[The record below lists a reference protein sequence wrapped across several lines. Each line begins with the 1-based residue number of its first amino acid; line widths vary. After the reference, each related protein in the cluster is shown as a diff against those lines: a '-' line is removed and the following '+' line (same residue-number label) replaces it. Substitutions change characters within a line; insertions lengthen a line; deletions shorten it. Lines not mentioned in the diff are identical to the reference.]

1 MSGKLFNAS
10 HLNLPVY
17 ICPTISTRLVI
28 FLQGVAVLLTNN
40 GHSRLACPAKKRPLA
55 HMILADHV
63 IKTFGDQQVLK
74 GITFKFEAGKNNL
87 IIGRSGAG
95 KTVLLKIL
103 VGLQTPTTG
112 NVWYDDVNFTQLDK
126 QGMRAIRMKIGML
139 FQGSALFDSLTVEAN
154 IRFPLDMFTTMTPKE
169 KLERVNYCLER
180 VNLGGNNSK
189 YPSELSG
196 GMQKRVGIARAIV
209 LNPKYLF
216 CDEPNSGLDPKT
228 SILIDELIS
237 SITEE
242 NNITT
247 VINTHDMNSVMEI
260 GDNICFLH
268 EGRLEWSGTKEEV
281 LASDND
287 NLQSFIF
294 ASPFLQRLRKSAL
307 GS

>member
-1 MSGKLFNAS
+1 
-10 HLNLPVY
+10 
-17 ICPTISTRLVI
+17 
-28 FLQGVAVLLTNN
+28 
-40 GHSRLACPAKKRPLA
+40 
-55 HMILADHV
+55 MIRAESIH
-63 IKTFGDQQVLK
+63 KSFGEHTVLK
-74 GITFKFEAGKNNL
+74 DINYVFEAGKNNL

-103 VGLQTPTTG
+103 VGLQTPTSGT
-112 NVWYDDVNFTQLDK
+112 VWYDDVNFTALDK
-126 QGMRAIRMKIGML
+126 NGMRAIRMEIGML
-139 FQGSALFDSLTVEAN
+139 FQGSALFDSLTVEEN
-154 IRFPLDMFTTMTPKE
+154 IRFPLDMFTPWSLKE
-169 KLERVNYCLER
+169 KVERVNYCLER
-180 VNLGGNNSK
+180 VNLAGNNQK
-189 YPSELSG
+189 FPSELSG

-237 SITEE
+237 GITEE

-247 VINTHDMNSVMEI
+247 IINTHDMNSVMEI

-268 EGRLEWSGTKEEV
+268 EGMLEWSGTKDQV
-281 LASDND
+281 LSSDNE

-307 GS
+307 AR